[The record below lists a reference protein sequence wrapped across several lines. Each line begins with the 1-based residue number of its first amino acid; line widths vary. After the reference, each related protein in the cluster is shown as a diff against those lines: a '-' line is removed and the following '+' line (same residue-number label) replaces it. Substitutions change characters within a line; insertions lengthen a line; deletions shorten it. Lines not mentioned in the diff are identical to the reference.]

1 MENKNLSLIDRH
13 QYLIG
18 MAALITYTVAAW
30 LSKGYYHPDEH
41 FQILEFAN
49 LKLGKLSS
57 QDLPW
62 EYAAGMRSSF
72 QPWIAYLSI
81 KCLSLAGC
89 LNPYLQTFF
98 LRLCTGLFAVYSI
111 SCFVRSNLSVVAER
125 LRLGYIFLS
134 YFLWFLPFINVRFSS
149 EAWAGLWFLLA
160 VSQIPAD
167 RPLTATEWV
176 KLGIF
181 SGIAFLCRFQ
191 AGFMLLGLLGWLI
204 VVKRISRKQVGW
216 LLVIWMII
224 IFLGMILDRLYYGRW
239 VLSVWNYFE
248 ANIVNGA
255 AASFGTMPWYTFIY
269 QLMTAALFPLGVLM
283 FLCLLLVL
291 IEDSK
296 SILIWCVCPLL
307 VCHLIVAHKEV
318 RFLFPVVNFM
328 PLLIIRGAQYSR
340 MYMARV
346 PLVWGG
352 APVPRVFRRVLV
364 YAFLVIGICANCVA
378 LGTAIFLAPSYGRI
392 ALTQFVYDHY
402 PTRPVTIYSLSKDE
416 VNPFVPFAFLRQSFY
431 EMPNVSQKPID
442 RYENLK
448 KAMFDHDGVTLLVF
462 RKYELDNPV
471 LVNKL
476 DQLKFQ
482 EVYNGN
488 PDWALNI
495 AGLYFDDLENGEY
508 VIYGKKL

>member
-1 MENKNLSLIDRH
+1 MNK
-13 QYLIG
+13 YLIG
-18 MAALITYTVAAW
+18 AAALITYAVAAW
-30 LSKGYYHPDEH
+30 FSKGYYHPDEH
-41 FQILEFAN
+41 FQILEFAD

-57 QDLPW
+57 QELPW

-81 KCLSLAGC
+81 KGLNLAGC
-89 LNPYLQTFF
+89 SNPYFQTFL
-98 LRLCTGLFAVYSI
+98 LRLCTALFAVYSI
-111 SCFVRSNLSVVAER
+111 SCFVKANMKSVPGNLR
-125 LRLGYIFLS
+125 PGYVLLS

-160 VSQIPAD
+160 VSQISAD
-167 RPLTATEWV
+167 RPLAAGEWL

-204 VVKRISRKQVGW
+204 AVKKISRKQVGW
-216 LLVIWMII
+216 LLMIWVII
-224 IFLGMILDRLYYGRW
+224 IFIGVILDRLYYGRW
-239 VLSVWNYFE
+239 VLSLWNYFE
-248 ANIVNGA
+248 ANILDGA

-269 QLMTAALFPLGVLM
+269 QLMTAQLFPLGVLV
-283 FLCLLLVL
+283 FGCLLLVL

-296 SILIWCVCPLL
+296 SILIWSVGPLL

-318 RFLFPVVNFM
+318 RFLFPVVNFI
-328 PLLIIRGAQYSR
+328 PLLLIRGVQYGR
-340 MYMARV
+340 IYVARV
-346 PLVWGG
+346 P
-352 APVPRVFRRVLV
+352 RVLWKV
-364 YAFLVIGICANCVA
+364 SGYVFLVFGVGANVIALCA
-378 LGTAIFLAPSYGRI
+378 AIFLAPSYGRI

-402 PTRPVTIYSLSKDE
+402 PTHPVTIYSLNKNE
-416 VNPFVPFAFLRQSFY
+416 VNPFVPFVFLRQSFY
-431 EMPNVSQKPID
+431 EMPNVSQKSID
-442 RYENLK
+442 RYENLNN
-448 KAMFDHDGVTLLVF
+448 ALFDSDGVTLLVF

-476 DQLKFQ
+476 DQLKFL

-488 PDWALNI
+488 PDWALRI

-508 VIYGKKL
+508 VIYRREL

>member
-1 MENKNLSLIDRH
+1 MNK
-13 QYLIG
+13 YLIG
-18 MAALITYTVAAW
+18 VAAVITYTAAAW
-30 LSKGYYHPDEH
+30 FSKGYYHPDEH

-49 LKLGKLSS
+49 LKLGKVSS

-81 KCLSLAGC
+81 KWLRVAGC
-89 LNPYLQTFF
+89 LNPYFQTFF
-98 LRLCTGLFAVYSI
+98 LRLCTAFLAVYSI
-111 SCFVRSNLSVVAER
+111 SCFVKADMSRLPGN
-125 LRLGYIFLS
+125 LRLGYVLLS

-167 RPLTATEWV
+167 RPLTAAEWL
-176 KLGIF
+176 KMGIF

-191 AGFMLLGLLGWLI
+191 AGFMLLGILGWLI
-204 VVKRISRKQVGW
+204 VVKRISRKEVGW
-216 LLVIWMII
+216 LVAMWVIILSI
-224 IFLGMILDRLYYGRW
+224 GVILDRLYYGRW

-248 ANIVNGA
+248 ANILNGA

-269 QLMTAALFPLGVLM
+269 QLMTAALFPLGVLV

-296 SILIWCVCPLL
+296 SIVIWCVCPLL
-307 VCHLIVAHKEV
+307 VCHLIVSHKEV
-318 RFLFPVVNFM
+318 RFLFPVVNFI
-328 PLLIIRGAQYSR
+328 PLLLIRGVQYGR
-340 MYMARV
+340 IYMAGV
-346 PLVWGG
+346 AGG
-352 APVPRVFRRVLV
+352 SGGLRVPRVLRNVLG
-364 YAFLVIGICANCVA
+364 YAVLAIGICANGIA
-378 LGTAIFLAPSYGRI
+378 LGAAIFLAPSYGRI

-402 PTRPVTIYSLSKDE
+402 PTHPVTIYSLNKDE

-448 KAMFDHDGVTLLVF
+448 KSMFDHDGVTLLVF

-488 PDWALNI
+488 PDWALSI

-508 VIYGKKL
+508 VIFGNR

>member
-1 MENKNLSLIDRH
+1 MENKNLSWIDRYS
-13 QYLIG
+13 YLIG
-18 MAALITYTVAAW
+18 VAAVITYIVAAW
-30 LSKGYYHPDEH
+30 FSKGYYHPDEH

-81 KCLSLAGC
+81 KGLRLAGC
-89 LNPYLQTFF
+89 FNPYLQTFF
-98 LRLCTGLFAVYSI
+98 LRLCTALFAVYSI
-111 SCFVRSNLSVVAER
+111 SCFVKGNMKSIPGN
-125 LRLGYIFLS
+125 LRLGYVVLS

-167 RPLTATEWV
+167 RPLTAAEWLKV
-176 KLGIF
+176 GIF

-191 AGFMLLGLLGWLI
+191 AGFMVLGLLGWLI
-204 VVKRISRKQVGW
+204 IVRKISRKEVGG
-216 LLVIWMII
+216 LVVIWVII
-224 IFLGMILDRLYYGRW
+224 ISIGVILDRLYYGRW

-248 ANIVNGA
+248 ANILNGA

-269 QLMTAALFPLGVLM
+269 QRMTAALFPLGMLM
-283 FLCLLLVL
+283 ALCLLLVL
-291 IEDSK
+291 IEDNK

-318 RFLFPVVNFM
+318 RFLFTVVNFI
-328 PLLIIRGAQYSR
+328 PLLLIRGVQYSR
-340 MYMARV
+340 VYMARV
-346 PLVWGG
+346 PRIL
-352 APVPRVFRRVLV
+352 RKVLG
-364 YAFLVIGICANCVA
+364 YAFLTIGISANGIA
-378 LGTAIFLAPSYGRI
+378 LGAAIFLAPSYGRI

-402 PTRPVTIYSLSKDE
+402 PIHPVTIYSLNKDE

-431 EMPNVSQKPID
+431 EMPNVSQKQID

-448 KAMFDHDGVTLLVF
+448 KEMFDNDGVTLLVF

-508 VIYGKKL
+508 VIFGKKL

>member
-1 MENKNLSLIDRH
+1 MNK
-13 QYLIG
+13 YLIG
-18 MAALITYTVAAW
+18 VAALITYTVAAW
-30 LSKGYYHPDEH
+30 FSKGYYHPDEH

-57 QDLPW
+57 QELPW

-81 KCLSLAGC
+81 KWLSLAGC
-89 LNPYLQTFF
+89 FNPYFQTFF
-98 LRLCTGLFAVYSI
+98 LRLCTALFAVYSI
-111 SCFVRSNLSVVAER
+111 SCFVKANMKSIPGNLG
-125 LRLGYIFLS
+125 LGYLLLS

-167 RPLTATEWV
+167 RPLTTAEWLKV
-176 KLGIF
+176 GIF

-204 VVKRISRKQVGW
+204 VVKRISRKEVGW
-216 LLVIWMII
+216 LVAMWVII
-224 IFLGMILDRLYYGRW
+224 ISIGVILDRLYYGRW

-248 ANIVNGA
+248 ANILNGA

-269 QLMTAALFPLGVLM
+269 QLMTAALFPLGVLVI
-283 FLCLLLVL
+283 LCLLLVA

-318 RFLFPVVNFM
+318 RFLFPVVNFI
-328 PLLIIRGAQYSR
+328 PLLLIRGVQYSR
-340 MYMARV
+340 IYMARV
-346 PLVWGG
+346 PWVLR
-352 APVPRVFRRVLV
+352 VPRVLRNVLG
-364 YAFLVIGICANCVA
+364 YSFLAIGICANCIA
-378 LGTAIFLAPSYGRI
+378 LGAAIFLAPSFGRI
-392 ALTQFVYDHY
+392 GLTQFIYDNY
-402 PTRPVTIYSLSKDE
+402 PAKQVTIYSLNKEE
-416 VNPFVPFAFLRQSFY
+416 VNPFVPFTFLRQSFY
-431 EMPNVSQKPID
+431 EMPNVSQKQVD

-448 KAMFDHDGVTLLVF
+448 KVMFNNDGVTLLVF

-476 DQLKFQ
+476 DQFQ
-482 EVYNGN
+482 LQELSNGN
-488 PDWALNI
+488 PDWVLNI
-495 AGLYFDDLENGEY
+495 AGLYFDDLEKGEY